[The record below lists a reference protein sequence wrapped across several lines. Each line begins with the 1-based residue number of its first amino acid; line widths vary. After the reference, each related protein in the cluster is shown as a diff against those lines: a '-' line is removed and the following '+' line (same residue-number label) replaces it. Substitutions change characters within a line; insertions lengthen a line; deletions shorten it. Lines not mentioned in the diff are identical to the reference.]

1 MLGEANGEVYML
13 LKGPQNGYAMNAV
26 YAFNTASGQLLWQRS
41 FTLPFTG
48 GLAPTGG
55 QPYVAGS
62 DMEALLAGNTV
73 YVTGYEAV
81 TTIVSFHM
89 TLSVYQ
95 TLNSFFNMTTFT
107 LTSEALDGQTGNV
120 KWQNQ
125 QVEQFHV
132 A

>member
-1 MLGEANGEVYML
+1 ML
-13 LKGPQNGYAMNAV
+13 LKGSQGGSLLDGV
-26 YAFNTASGQLLWQRS
+26 FAFNAFDGQLSWQRE
-41 FTLPFTG
+41 FTLPTTPG
-48 GLAPTGG
+48 MSTSTGG
-55 QPYVAGS
+55 QTYVAGS
-62 DMEALLAGNTV
+62 DMEALLAGDTL
-73 YVTGYEAV
+73 YFTGYQAI
-81 TTIVSFHM
+81 TTIEFFHM